1 MTRDETEMAEFAR
14 LLATKRGYAAHETGV
29 RSCRPLGAETNRLA
43 RQALGGAVATPASPE
58 RVPRRGVPAD
68 EQALTRRLLAT
79 VDDLAPGDAADLATR
94 APYAAFERA
103 VGRLNAMRAAG
114 KRIFNAG
121 GFLHRVAT
129 AVEGGP

>member
-1 MTRDETEMAEFAR
+1 MTRDEIEAAEFGH
-14 LLATKRGYAAHETGV
+14 LLATKRGRAAHESAL
-29 RSCRPLGAETNRLA
+29 RSCRPLGAETGRLA
-43 RQALGGAVATPASPE
+43 RQALGGAALTAPTE
-58 RVPRRGVPAD
+58 RAPRRGVPAA

-94 APYAAFERA
+94 APYEAFERA

-114 KRIFNAG
+114 KRIFNPG

-129 AVEGGP
+129 AAEGGP